1 MSQITHRLHVCLLA
15 IDLDSL
21 KADKISQSDKD
32 GTENIISFDFVITAI
47 KMIPRYDPRICQRIN
62 RKYSSI

>member
-47 KMIPRYDPRICQRIN
+47 
-62 RKYSSI
+62 